1 MVIQENNQEF
11 VQIQEEQTKL
21 LVPVSSLTDA
31 VPSKSPAFFNKMAKL
46 NRDISILAYR
56 AFAME
61 VKESR
66 DRSNMIGNNGFMELS
81 NNEAITFA
89 DALSGT
95 GARALRVAVEAPEI
109 AEIHINDINRLAV
122 DKAKL
127 SAEINGVE
135 YKCFFNYNDVHKFLA
150 EHKTKDERRFVIAD
164 LDPFGSP
171 TPYIDSL
178 LRSVRNG
185 GLISVTATDTAV
197 LCGVYPKVCI
207 RKYLG
212 RPINNGF
219 SNETGIRLLIS
230 LISLMAARFEFVI
243 TPIFVHANFHYLR
256 VYLRIERSS
265 SKANK
270 MHENLGFIQYCFR
283 CGNRKNVPLKPTA
296 SQFGVAK
303 EKCGLCGGGF
313 YAVGGPLW
321 CSKLF
326 DKQYVKKMNHLRS
339 TAANVVTSDTPDLKI
354 DYNNQLLHDEK
365 FLGVSQEQRKN
376 RSIDPIQKSFEVVIT
391 ELDSIPYYFRSDE
404 ISSYLKRN
412 PLPLNLILEK
422 LASNGFNAS
431 RTSLNPGAF
440 KSDAPLSEI
449 ISILK

>member
-66 DRSNMIGNNGFMELS
+66 NRSSMIGNNGFMELS

-109 AEIHINDINRLAV
+109 AEIHINDINQLAV

-127 SAEINGVE
+127 SAEINGVG

-230 LISLMAARFEFVI
+230 LI
-243 TPIFVHANFHYLR
+243 
-256 VYLRIERSS
+256 
-265 SKANK
+265 
-270 MHENLGFIQYCFR
+270 
-283 CGNRKNVPLKPTA
+283 
-296 SQFGVAK
+296 
-303 EKCGLCGGGF
+303 
-313 YAVGGPLW
+313 
-321 CSKLF
+321 
-326 DKQYVKKMNHLRS
+326 
-339 TAANVVTSDTPDLKI
+339 
-354 DYNNQLLHDEK
+354 
-365 FLGVSQEQRKN
+365 
-376 RSIDPIQKSFEVVIT
+376 
-391 ELDSIPYYFRSDE
+391 
-404 ISSYLKRN
+404 
-412 PLPLNLILEK
+412 
-422 LASNGFNAS
+422 
-431 RTSLNPGAF
+431 
-440 KSDAPLSEI
+440 
-449 ISILK
+449 

>member
-135 YKCFFNYNDVHKFLA
+135 YKCFFN
-150 EHKTKDERRFVIAD
+150 
-164 LDPFGSP
+164 
-171 TPYIDSL
+171 
-178 LRSVRNG
+178 
-185 GLISVTATDTAV
+185 
-197 LCGVYPKVCI
+197 
-207 RKYLG
+207 
-212 RPINNGF
+212 
-219 SNETGIRLLIS
+219 
-230 LISLMAARFEFVI
+230 
-243 TPIFVHANFHYLR
+243 
-256 VYLRIERSS
+256 
-265 SKANK
+265 
-270 MHENLGFIQYCFR
+270 
-283 CGNRKNVPLKPTA
+283 
-296 SQFGVAK
+296 
-303 EKCGLCGGGF
+303 
-313 YAVGGPLW
+313 
-321 CSKLF
+321 
-326 DKQYVKKMNHLRS
+326 
-339 TAANVVTSDTPDLKI
+339 
-354 DYNNQLLHDEK
+354 
-365 FLGVSQEQRKN
+365 
-376 RSIDPIQKSFEVVIT
+376 
-391 ELDSIPYYFRSDE
+391 
-404 ISSYLKRN
+404 
-412 PLPLNLILEK
+412 LNL
-422 LASNGFNAS
+422 
-431 RTSLNPGAF
+431 
-440 KSDAPLSEI
+440 
-449 ISILK
+449 